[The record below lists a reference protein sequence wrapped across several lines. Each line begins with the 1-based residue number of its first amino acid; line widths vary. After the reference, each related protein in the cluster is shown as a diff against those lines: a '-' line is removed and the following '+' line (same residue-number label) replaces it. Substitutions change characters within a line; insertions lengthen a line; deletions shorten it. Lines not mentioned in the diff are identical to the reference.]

1 MMVTWGD
8 LMRGK
13 KIAVISDI
21 HANIHG
27 LKSFIRYLD
36 QEGIEMVLNLGDF
49 AMRGPNP
56 CEVFDLIMEDKRFIN
71 IIGDDENSL
80 LNEERSFD
88 ELDGDGRSIYN
99 WAKETLGE
107 IRLEKLKE
115 LPKLK
120 ELNIQ
125 GKKILM
131 IHDDSGYG
139 SLGLNDES
147 AAIRLLIRHRS
158 IEKVDFNYITK
169 FHYIFY
175 GGSHLQEL
183 QFCRE
188 VYPLTIVDPGSLCC
202 YKDNLSSFAV
212 INFEDNEICF
222 KIIEFDRNKLIED
235 LYRLNIP
242 AKDTILCTQYNIKNA
257 EQILESDDNLKQYAT
272 QQGHVHIF
280 FDKLDS
286 HGNNIVN
293 KEVYKALIERSLK
306 RSKYVVFGCWKY
318 EQAIIEEI
326 LNNMKCIE
334 VENSDTDQ
342 QWCTGELAEKVIT
355 LVKENYLNKSGR
367 FKWFELGLIESLESE
382 RPSFGMR
389 DYGSDC
395 CFHNANK
402 EDLKAIKKVLND
414 NDIFYRLFPNN

>member
-1 MMVTWGD
+1 
-8 LMRGK
+8 MRSK

-21 HANIHG
+21 HANIHA

-88 ELDGDGRSIYN
+88 ELDGDGRSIYT
-99 WAKETLGE
+99 WFRETLGE
-107 IRLEKLKE
+107 KRLEKLKK

-120 ELNIQ
+120 DIDIQ
-125 GKKILM
+125 DKKILM
-131 IHDDSGYG
+131 IHDDNGYG
-139 SLGLNDES
+139 AGGVNEES
-147 AAIRLLIRHRS
+147 ALIRLLIRHKS
-158 IEKVDFNYITK
+158 VEKVDFNYISK
-169 FHYIFY
+169 FHYVFY

-202 YKDNLSSFAV
+202 YKDNLSSFVV
-212 INFEDNEICF
+212 INLEDNEICF
-222 KIIEFDRNKLIED
+222 KTIEFDRNELIED

-242 AKDTILCTQYNIKNA
+242 AKDTILCTQYNIRNI
-257 EQILESDDNLKQYAT
+257 EHILENADNLKQYAT

-280 FDKLDS
+280 FDKPDS
-286 HGNNIVN
+286 HGNNVN
-293 KEVYKALIERSLK
+293 KEVYTALIEVSLK

-318 EQAIIEEI
+318 EQAIIDEI
-326 LNNMKCIE
+326 QNNMKCIE

-342 QWCTGELAEKVIT
+342 QWYKGELTEKVIT

-367 FKWFELGLIESLESE
+367 FKWFELGLRESLESE
-382 RPSFGMR
+382 KPSFGIR

-395 CFHNANK
+395 CFRNANK

-414 NDIFYRLFPNN
+414 NDIFYRLYHI